1 MKKFKNVILHSL
13 NLVIGALILAFMSL
27 PHIAVAMLGK
37 EVGTVSGFDLIN
49 FEGEGLSIFIA
60 ISLLMMAIFASIL
73 ILISL
78 IGILADFG
86 VIKGKN
92 IEKNIRNVSLIT
104 TTLMSIFA
112 LFAISSIGYQAANLT
127 KINVGNEVLD
137 LGEFAKA
144 TLGWACIVN
153 FIMSLVTIIL
163 TVFTSKKFS
172 KKKR

>member
-1 MKKFKNVILHSL
+1 MIKDIAWNVFKSTGNVDTFLEFKQI
-13 NLVIGALILAFMSL
+13 
-27 PHIAVAMLGK
+27 
-37 EVGTVSGFDLIN
+37 
-49 FEGEGLSIFIA
+49 
-60 ISLLMMAIFASIL
+60 
-73 ILISL
+73 
-78 IGILADFG
+78 
-86 VIKGKN
+86 KN

-144 TLGWACIVN
+144 SLGWACIVN

-163 TVFTSKKFS
+163 TVFTSKKLS